1 MAFFS
6 NDYPERMPLLERIGK
21 EWRFRKSVRASK
33 QEYGRPQFVLVHP
46 DWPSKRASIM
56 AYAEALGWAV
66 TNRPNTPDL
75 FDGGTVLKLAFDDRT
90 EKRQAQPGF
99 WNGHCLDISKSTL
112 DRHHHEVFGYGLNV
126 DPTTHNGPM
135 LEKSEGNAVHD
146 GREIQ
151 GPLSPDQLQPSKIY
165 QRIIDNRTENDLFE
179 DLRVVVILG
188 EVPLVY
194 RKRKTGEVRY
204 TNETAEVDL
213 AESPKTMLSDT
224 EMEQIASL
232 SAKMCADF
240 AELDVLR
247 DRQDG
252 RIYCVDLNPTPYG
265 PPAGLSAEDSEKAMA
280 VWKRIS
286 ERSSFWRG

>member
-6 NDYPERMPLLERIGK
+6 NDYPDRMPLLERIGK
-21 EWRFRKSVRASK
+21 ELRFRKAVKASK
-33 QEYGRPQFVLVHP
+33 QKHGQPQFVLVYP

-56 AYAEALGWAV
+56 AYAEALKWVV
-66 TNRPNTPDL
+66 TNRPETPDR
-75 FDGGTVLKLAFDDRT
+75 FTGRIMLKLAFDDRT

-112 DRHHHEVFGYGLNV
+112 DRHHHDVFGYGVNV
-126 DPTTHNGPM
+126 DPTTHVGPM

-146 GREIQ
+146 GREIE
-151 GPLSPDQLQPSKIY
+151 GPIYPNQVKEDKVY
-165 QRIIDNRTENDLFE
+165 QRIIDNRTKDGLYE
-179 DLRVVVILG
+179 DLRVVVING
-188 EVPLVY
+188 QVPVVY
-194 RKRKTGEVRY
+194 RKRKSGEVRY

-213 AESPKTMLSDT
+213 AESPKSVLSEA
-224 EMEQIASL
+224 EMDQIVSL
-232 SAKMCADF
+232 SAKMRAEF

-265 PPAGLSAEDSEKAMA
+265 PPAGLGDGFRQRAIDA
-280 VWKRIS
+280 VR
-286 ERSSFWRG
+286 EVLRP

>member
-6 NDYPERMPLLERIGK
+6 NDYPDRMPLLERIGK
-21 EWRFRKSVRASK
+21 ELRFRKAVKASK

-99 WNGHCLDISKSTL
+99 WNGRCLDISKSTL
-112 DRHHHEVFGYGLNV
+112 DRHHQVVFGYGLNV
-126 DPTTHNGPM
+126 DPTSHSGPM

-151 GPLSPDQLQPSKIY
+151 GPLSPDQLQPSKVY
-165 QRIIDNRTENDLFE
+165 QRIIDNRTDEGLFE
-179 DLRVVVILG
+179 DLRVVVIHG
-188 EVPLVY
+188 EVPVVY
-194 RKRKTGEVRY
+194 RKRKSGEVRY

-213 AESPKTMLSDT
+213 AGSPKTVLSEGEID
-224 EMEQIASL
+224 QITSL
-232 SAKMCADF
+232 SAKMCAEF

-265 PPAGLSAEDSEKAMA
+265 PPAGLNETDRADAFQQIVGWLHK
-280 VWKRIS
+280 IS
-286 ERSSFWRG
+286 

>member
-6 NDYPERMPLLERIGK
+6 NDYPDRMPLLERIGK
-21 EWRFRKSVRASK
+21 ELRFRKAVKASK

-112 DRHHHEVFGYGLNV
+112 DRHHQVVFGYGLNV
-126 DPTTHNGPM
+126 DPTSHSGPM

-151 GPLSPDQLQPSKIY
+151 GPLSPDQLQPSKVY
-165 QRIIDNRTENDLFE
+165 QRIIDNRTDEGLFE
-179 DLRVVVILG
+179 DLRVVVIHG
-188 EVPLVY
+188 EVPVVY
-194 RKRKTGEVRY
+194 RKRKSGEARY

-213 AESPKTMLSDT
+213 AGSPKTVLSEGEID
-224 EMEQIASL
+224 QITSL
-232 SAKMCADF
+232 SAKMCAEF

-265 PPAGLSAEDSEKAMA
+265 PPVGLNETDRADAFQQIVGWLHK
-280 VWKRIS
+280 IS
-286 ERSSFWRG
+286 

>member
-6 NDYPERMPLLERIGK
+6 NDYPDRMPLLERIGK
-21 EWRFRKSVRASK
+21 ELRFRKAVKASK

-112 DRHHHEVFGYGLNV
+112 DRHHQVVFGYGLNV
-126 DPTTHNGPM
+126 DPTSHSGPM

-151 GPLSPDQLQPSKIY
+151 GPLSPDQLQPSKVY
-165 QRIIDNRTENDLFE
+165 QRIIDNRTDEGLFE
-179 DLRVVVILG
+179 DLRVVVIHG
-188 EVPLVY
+188 EVPVVY
-194 RKRKTGEVRY
+194 RKRKSGEVRY

-213 AESPKTMLSDT
+213 AGSPKTVLSEGEID
-224 EMEQIASL
+224 QITSL
-232 SAKMCADF
+232 SAKMCAEF

-265 PPAGLSAEDSEKAMA
+265 PPAGLNETDRADAFQQIVGWLHK
-280 VWKRIS
+280 IS
-286 ERSSFWRG
+286 

>member
-6 NDYPERMPLLERIGK
+6 NDYPDRMPLLERIGK
-21 EWRFRKSVRASK
+21 ELRFRKAVKASK

-112 DRHHHEVFGYGLNV
+112 DRHHQVVFGYGLNV
-126 DPTTHNGPM
+126 DPTSHSGPM

-151 GPLSPDQLQPSKIY
+151 GPLSPDQLQPSKVY
-165 QRIIDNRTENDLFE
+165 QRIIDNRTENGLFE
-179 DLRVVVILG
+179 DLRVVVIHG
-188 EVPLVY
+188 EVPVVY
-194 RKRKTGEVRY
+194 RKRKSGEVRY

-213 AESPKTMLSDT
+213 AGSPKTVLSEGEVD
-224 EMEQIASL
+224 QITSL
-232 SAKMCADF
+232 SAKMCAEF

-265 PPAGLSAEDSEKAMA
+265 PPAGLNETDRADAFQQIVGWLHK
-280 VWKRIS
+280 IS
-286 ERSSFWRG
+286 

>member
-1 MAFFS
+1 MGFFS
-6 NDYPERMPLLERIGK
+6 NDYPDRMPLLERMGK
-21 EWRFRKSVRASK
+21 ERRFRKAVKASK
-33 QEYGRPQFVLVHP
+33 QQHGQPRFVLVHP

-56 AYAEALGWAV
+56 AYADALGWAV
-66 TNRPNTPDL
+66 TNRPDTPAL
-75 FDGGTVLKLAFDDRT
+75 FNGTTVLKLAFDDRT

-112 DRHHHEVFGYGLNV
+112 DRHHQSVFGYGVNV
-126 DPTTHNGPM
+126 DPTTCDGPM

-151 GPLSPDQLQPSKIY
+151 GPLSPSQVQPGKVY
-165 QRIIDNRTENDLFE
+165 QRIIDNRTEGGLFE
-179 DLRVVVILG
+179 DLRVVVIQG

-194 RKRKTGEVRY
+194 RKRKSGEVRY

-213 AESPKTMLSDT
+213 VESPKTILSESEID
-224 EMEQIASL
+224 QIASL
-232 SAKMCADF
+232 STKMCAEF
-240 AELDVLR
+240 AELDILR

-265 PPAGLSAEDSEKAMA
+265 PPAGLIESDQRMA
-280 VWKRIS
+280 I
-286 ERSSFWRG
+286 ERSAGCMQLQLRR